1 MAQLQGLYEAV
12 LNTQFDKANFRKKIL
27 SMEVLKALD
36 KTQKAVRHRPARL
49 YKFDPQRYHSLAK
62 QGFLFEV

>member
-1 MAQLQGLYEAV
+1 
-12 LNTQFDKANFRKKIL
+12 
-27 SMEVLKALD
+27 
-36 KTQKAVRHRPARL
+36 VRHRPARL